1 MLERPNFDH
10 IKSSNLRAFGVAMQ
24 TFWDSYYQDF
34 KGIYKST
41 QNSDYMFKGTNFYH
55 IKSPNLQA
63 FGAAMQT
70 VWA

>member
-1 MLERPNFDH
+1 MFKGTVFYH
-10 IKSSNLRAFGVAMQ
+10 MKSPNLRAFGAAMQ
-24 TFWDSYYQDF
+24 TFWASYYQDF

-41 QNSDYMFKGTNFYH
+41 QNGDYMFKGTNFYH

-70 VWA
+70 FWA